1 MSGTRVTWLHTN
13 RRVLWL
19 GIIAIVPALGASV
32 IGFSLA
38 STSLTRWAT
47 GVLTIAL
54 AYALGL
60 CLYLMFRPRLQYAN
74 ERLLVNLRPGP
85 PIQVPIDVV
94 ECFFLGQ
101 GPSLLPQLI
110 GFRKDVEET
119 SMIVIRLAESAEQ
132 WKHFDVK
139 PALGLWCD
147 GYITIRGTWC
157 EPITSDLLKRLN
169 DCLIT
174 AHRELRAQA
183 KARVEAETVPP
194 RVQEAE

>member
-1 MSGTRVTWLHTN
+1 ML
-13 RRVLWL
+13 
-19 GIIAIVPALGASV
+19 
-32 IGFSLA
+32 
-38 STSLTRWAT
+38 
-47 GVLTIAL
+47 
-54 AYALGL
+54 
-60 CLYLMFRPRLQYAN
+60 
-74 ERLLVNLRPGP
+74 
-85 PIQVPIDVV
+85 
-94 ECFFLGQ
+94 FLGQ